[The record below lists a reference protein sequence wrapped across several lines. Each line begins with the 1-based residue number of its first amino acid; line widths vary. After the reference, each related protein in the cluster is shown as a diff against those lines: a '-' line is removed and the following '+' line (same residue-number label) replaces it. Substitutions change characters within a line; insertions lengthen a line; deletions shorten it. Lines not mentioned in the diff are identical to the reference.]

1 MSRPASEAVQSRTP
15 PVSPKGQQKD
25 RPLQRRFPPSE
36 VDYSNRLSRTSGE
49 RLVFYFTTA
58 FAAFGVVGF
67 LRARRLA
74 AHQFLAENS
83 HRLPTSDAGWY
94 LYHRAKNYQTAW
106 KGIKG
111 GARYGFLGGATA
123 YFYGFIEDFWD
134 QDVRGGR
141 VDAMGSFVA
150 GTVTAAFFAMW
161 KGLGPRT
168 SWRYLR
174 VGMGLGLVSGVLQD
188 SVRWARGATP
198 WYIEELKER
207 QWGWARRQLET
218 RKE

>member
-1 MSRPASEAVQSRTP
+1 MSRPASEAVPPSTP
-15 PVSPKGQQKD
+15 PPSPRGQKNE
-25 RPLQRRFPPSE
+25 RPLPWRFQPGP
-36 VDYSNRLSRTSGE
+36 VDYSNRLSRTAGE

-58 FAAFGVVGF
+58 CSAFGVVGF

-74 AHQFLAENS
+74 SHQFLAENS

-94 LYHRAKNYQTAW
+94 LYHRAKNYRTAW

-111 GARYGFLGGATA
+111 GARYGLLGGVTA
-123 YFYGFIEDFWD
+123 YLYGFIEDFWD
-134 QDVRGGR
+134 QDVRSGR

-168 SWRYLR
+168 SRQYFR

-188 SVRWARGATP
+188 SVRWTRGATP
-198 WYIEELKER
+198 WYIEELKGQ
-207 QWGWARRQLET
+207 QWGWTPGQLET
-218 RKE
+218 RKA